1 VKLADLYARP
11 GLTLSVEFFPPK
23 TEKGEENLFSEIEII
38 KRLNPGFCSVT
49 YGAGGSTREKTVG
62 LVEAIHNGC
71 GLEVMCHLTV
81 VGQSKA
87 EARAILQ
94 RLKEKGIENLLA
106 LGGDPPQG
114 MADWHPHPDGF
125 HHAIELVREA
135 AALDCFSIAVAGFP
149 ECHPRA
155 ASREAD
161 LRFLQEKI
169 NAGAVAVITQL
180 FFDNDDY
187 FRFVEDLRKLGVT
200 VPIIPGVL
208 PILSVS
214 QLRRFTAL
222 CGSKIP
228 AKLEKEL
235 VKVENDDDGAVQLG
249 IEYASKLCEELI
261 RSGVA
266 GLHFYSLNK
275 SHSVQA
281 ICKNLGL

>member
-1 VKLADLYARP
+1 VKLADLYARS

-23 TEKGEENLFSEIEII
+23 TEKGEENLFSEIAAI

-49 YGAGGSTREKTVG
+49 YGAGGSTREKTVE
-62 LVEAIHNGC
+62 LVDAIHRQC

-87 EARAILQ
+87 EARAILS
-94 RLKEKGIENLLA
+94 RLKDKGIENVLA

-114 MADWHPHPDGF
+114 VADWHPHPHGF

-135 AALDCFSIAVAGFP
+135 IALGCFSVAVAGFP

-155 ASREAD
+155 ISREAD
-161 LRFLQEKI
+161 LRYLKEKVD
-169 NAGAVAVITQL
+169 AGAAAVITQL

-187 FRFVEDLRKLGVT
+187 FRFVEDLRKLGLR
-200 VPIIPGVL
+200 VPIVPGVL
-208 PILSVS
+208 PILSVP
-214 QLRRFTAL
+214 QVRRFTML
-222 CGSKIP
+222 CHSKIP
-228 AKLEKEL
+228 AKLEREL
-235 VKVENDDDGAVQLG
+235 EKVEDDDRAAVELG
-249 IEYASKLCEELI
+249 IDYASRQCEELI
-261 RSGVA
+261 KFGVA

-275 SHSVQA
+275 SYSVQA